1 MFYGSPFP
9 QPPSSNQPPNPLG
22 QGVPPMGMGIPPQG
36 AGMPGASKPPE
47 ELAFQEARAAL
58 KAECRDNVPLLMGE
72 TKKLSVAVLEAW
84 DLMMVADRRGL
95 TLQPAEVLRQEMQNQ
110 VMAYALM
117 RFLPDEA
124 CRSAA
129 EACAAK
135 IPEGMQENPPVGKA
149 GVFVRELE
157 SLVKDTPRNQEAIKE
172 WLLAQPLFRA
182 ITQNPQAF
190 ASLEQ
195 HFQECAPRMNQIIQS
210 TNESL
215 TTLLNQQSNLR
226 PGAQFRPM

>member
-1 MFYGSPFP
+1 
-9 QPPSSNQPPNPLG
+9 
-22 QGVPPMGMGIPPQG
+22 MGMGIPPAG
-36 AGMPGASKPPE
+36 AGVAGAAKAPE

-84 DLMMVADRRGL
+84 DLMLVAERRGL
-95 TLQPAEVLRQEMQNQ
+95 TLVPAEVLRQEMQNQ

-117 RFLPDEA
+117 RFLPDDA
-124 CRSAA
+124 CKEAA
-129 EACAAK
+129 EGCVTK
-135 IPEGMQENPPVGKA
+135 IPLGMQESPPVGKA

-157 SLVKDTPRNQEAIKE
+157 SRVKDTPRNQEAIKE

-182 ITQNPQAF
+182 VTQNAQAF

-195 HFQECAPRMNQIIQS
+195 HFQQCAPKMNQIIQS

-215 TTLLNQQSNLR
+215 STLLNQQSNLR

>member
-1 MFYGSPFP
+1 MGM
-9 QPPSSNQPPNPLG
+9 
-22 QGVPPMGMGIPPQG
+22 GVPPAGTGLSG
-36 AGMPGASKPPE
+36 APKPPE

-58 KAECRDNVPLLMGE
+58 KSECRDNVPLLMGE

-84 DLMMVADRRGL
+84 DLMLVAERRGL
-95 TLQPAEVLRQEMQNQ
+95 TLNPSEVLRQEMQNQ

-124 CRSAA
+124 CKGAA
-129 EACAAK
+129 EACAIK
-135 IPEGMQENPPVGKA
+135 IPLGMQESPPVGKA

-195 HFQECAPRMNQIIQS
+195 HFQECAPKMNQIIQS

-226 PGAQFRPM
+226 PGAQFRPL